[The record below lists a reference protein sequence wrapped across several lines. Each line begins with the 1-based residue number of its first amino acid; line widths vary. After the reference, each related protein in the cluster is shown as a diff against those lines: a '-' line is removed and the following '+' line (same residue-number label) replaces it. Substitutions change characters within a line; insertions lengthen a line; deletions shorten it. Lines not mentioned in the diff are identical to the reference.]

1 METTLM
7 TGPISPTRL
16 VKAALASQFAFA
28 ALSLGAGHAAD
39 QPNTQQASAPVLPSL
54 PNAGWYVRFGALGVL
69 NQSSSNLYSQAAATV
84 FVPGIGAV
92 PFAGVGPQV
101 QLDGRGASY
110 SNIYSVAFAGGYFFT
125 PNWSVE
131 VASGIPMWSSV
142 TINGNA
148 PPGPPSGT
156 VLAKVLPVA
165 TPITGVYH
173 FTQFGGFQP
182 YLGAGIAPTF
192 SLAVRDG
199 YNTGASYQP
208 ALGFVV
214 QGGFDFML
222 NQHWGVFF
230 DAKQGFAQTTGNTTG
245 VNLGQPP
252 GIIPLVSSIKTNA
265 RPVLFSAGFTYRF

>member
-1 METTLM
+1 ASECAL
-7 TGPISPTRL
+7 
-16 VKAALASQFAFA
+16 AALC
-28 ALSLGAGHAAD
+28 LGPGRAAD
-39 QPNTQQASAPVLPSL
+39 QLNTQQPSVPVLPSL
-54 PNAGWYVRFGALGVL
+54 PNAGWYLRFGALGVL
-69 NQSSSNLYSQAAATV
+69 DQSSSNLYSQPVATV

-92 PFAGVGPQV
+92 PFAGVGPQL
-101 QLDGRGASY
+101 QLNGRGASY
-110 SNIYSVAFAGGYFFT
+110 SNIYSMAFAGGYFFT
-125 PNWSVE
+125 PNCSRE

-142 TINGNA
+142 TINGNS

-208 ALGFVV
+208 AL
-214 QGGFDFML
+214 
-222 NQHWGVFF
+222 
-230 DAKQGFAQTTGNTTG
+230 
-245 VNLGQPP
+245 
-252 GIIPLVSSIKTNA
+252 
-265 RPVLFSAGFTYRF
+265 